1 MWLRSSISLLVA
13 ACSLPYVAA
22 DRYLSSTSLATC
34 QEDSLITA
42 SLFDVTF
49 FPGNDTIYY
58 DINANA
64 SVTGNVSMTLQVI
77 AYGYYLQPIDIN
89 PCDGSSLSTNF
100 CPIETAGEPID
111 LQASSPVPADIVSR
125 VPGTKESPSII
136 LVITNKTKES
146 PILCQILTEKSR
158 SSLPRPIKTPQSHV

>member
-1 MWLRSSISLLVA
+1 MWLRSSVSLLLA

-22 DRYLSSTSLATC
+22 DKYLSSTSLSTC
-34 QEDSLITA
+34 IEDSLITA

-64 SVTGNVSMTLQVI
+64 SVTGNVSLTLQVI
-77 AYGYYLQPIDIN
+77 AYGYYLQPININ

-111 LQASSPVPADIVSR
+111 LQASSQVPADIVSR
-125 VPGTKESPSII
+125 IPGTKELSFYTFAIY
-136 LVITNKTKES
+136 
-146 PILCQILTEKSR
+146 
-158 SSLPRPIKTPQSHV
+158 

>member
-1 MWLRSSISLLVA
+1 MWLRSSASLLLA
-13 ACSLPYVAA
+13 ACSLPYVVA
-22 DRYLSSTSLATC
+22 DSYLSSTSLATC

-64 SVTGNVSMTLQVI
+64 SVTGNVSLTLQVI

-125 VPGTKESPSII
+125 IPGTKQSRI
-136 LVITNKTKES
+136 LHFR
-146 PILCQILTEKSR
+146 CY
-158 SSLPRPIKTPQSHV
+158 

>member
-1 MWLRSSISLLVA
+1 MTADAAQNFNTTTGRNCDLFCLHTIVTMWLRSSASLLLA
-13 ACSLPYVAA
+13 ACSLPYVVA
-22 DRYLSSTSLATC
+22 DSYLSSTSLATC

-64 SVTGNVSMTLQVI
+64 SVTGNVSLTLQVI

-125 VPGTKESPSII
+125 IPGTKQSRI
-136 LVITNKTKES
+136 LHFR
-146 PILCQILTEKSR
+146 CY
-158 SSLPRPIKTPQSHV
+158 

>member
-1 MWLRSSISLLVA
+1 MWLRTFVSLLLA
-13 ACSLPYVAA
+13 AHSLPYVAA
-22 DRYLSSTSLATC
+22 DSYLSSTSLSTC
-34 QEDSLITA
+34 QDDSLITA

-64 SVTGNVSMTLQVI
+64 SVTGNVSLSLQVI
-77 AYGYYLQPIDIN
+77 AYGYYLQPIHIN

-111 LQASSPVPADIVSR
+111 LQASSTVPADIVSR
-125 VPGTKESPSII
+125 VPGTVEPSSTLCYLLTKPRNRLQRARSRRKSPDHDF
-136 LVITNKTKES
+136 LD
-146 PILCQILTEKSR
+146 
-158 SSLPRPIKTPQSHV
+158 